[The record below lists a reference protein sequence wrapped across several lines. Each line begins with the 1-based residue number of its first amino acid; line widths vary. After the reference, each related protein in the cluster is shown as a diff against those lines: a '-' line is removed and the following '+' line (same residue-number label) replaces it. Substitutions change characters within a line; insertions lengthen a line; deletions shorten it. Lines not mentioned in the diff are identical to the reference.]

1 MEQSNPGYKFN
12 NDEKTLRGK
21 LVGVV
26 LREEEYMGNDG
37 NIKTKLVVDR
47 FTSVDK
53 IRSGDYEVRQK
64 KTLSGGSCSGYSQGG
79 TDDFAVIEDDGSLP
93 FD

>member
-1 MEQSNPGYKFN
+1 
-12 NDEKTLRGK
+12 
-21 LVGVV
+21 
-26 LREEEYMGNDG
+26 MGNDG

-53 IRSGDYEVRQK
+53 IRSGDYEVRPK
-64 KTLSGGSCSGYSQGG
+64 KTLAGGAGSGYAQGG
-79 TDDFAVIEDDGSLP
+79 NDDFSVIEDDGSLP